1 MPLYFTAQKV
11 EPLIK
16 ASPPQG
22 STYVYK
28 TYVEPYLVQNES
40 DIDASIAS
48 ARYET
53 LQFLQSRFSALWD
66 IVYGLLSKTP
76 VASSYSP
83 SSNGTTA
90 NGGSSSPLL
99 NQGALL
105 QSVQGLLGA
114 IGAPSSWAAPAL
126 STGKPAISRSTTDTR
141 SAETQAPFPAVP
153 AGAPSTAGY
162 DVDETH

>member
-1 MPLYFTAQKV
+1 MPPYLTPKSSTD
-11 EPLIK
+11 K
-16 ASPPQG
+16 ASQG

-53 LQFLQSRFSALWD
+53 LQFVQSRLTALWD
-66 IVYGLLSKTP
+66 IVYSLLNKTP
-76 VASSYSP
+76 MTSSYSP

-90 NGGSSSPLL
+90 NGSPSPLL
-99 NQGALL
+99 NPGALL
-105 QSVQGLLGA
+105 QSAQGLLGA

-126 STGKPAISRSTTDTR
+126 PTGKPAISRSTTDTR
-141 SAETQAPFPAVP
+141 SSANQAPSPAVP
-153 AGAPSTAGY
+153 AGAPSTVGY
-162 DVDETH
+162 DVDEIQ